1 MAPLYR
7 LSPAPV
13 ENAGSIDRPA
23 GLDYVPGA
31 MAAPRL
37 VIVTGKGGVG
47 KTTVAA
53 GVARAAVA
61 ARRRAL
67 LVEVATPGRLASV
80 LGVNALGAEPRVIA
94 DGLSAVA
101 LDEGR
106 ALEELVHR
114 LMPLRLLSRRLL
126 SSETFRIIA
135 AAVPGIIEAALLAQ
149 IVAWLEERDF
159 RGRARWDVVVLD
171 APASGHS
178 VPLLATPRTLSG
190 LATVGPLGEVLRRIS
205 RWLGD
210 PELTR
215 ALVVAIP
222 EDWAVAEAVEL
233 YESLRDGLA
242 IPVGRPLLNAVFP
255 RRFSRT
261 EEALLADADAGH
273 TVDPELLAAGRY
285 FIERRRA
292 ALEHGKALREK
303 TRARPLELPFVF
315 ARGMIWDDLDPIAE
329 AAAPALD

>member
-1 MAPLYR
+1 
-7 LSPAPV
+7 
-13 ENAGSIDRPA
+13 
-23 GLDYVPGA
+23 

-53 GVARAAVA
+53 AVARSAVEDG
-61 ARRRAL
+61 RRAL

-80 LGVNALGAEPRVIA
+80 LGVDALAAEPQSFA
-94 DGLSAVA
+94 LGLSAVA
-101 LDEGR
+101 LDESR

-135 AAVPGIIEAALLAQ
+135 AAVPGILEASLLAQ
-149 IVAWLEERDF
+149 IVAWLEAEDR
-159 RGRARWDVVVLD
+159 RGRPRYDVVVLD
-171 APASGHS
+171 SPASGHS

-190 LATVGPLGEVLRRIS
+190 LATVGPLGEVMRRTS
-205 RWLGD
+205 RWLAD
-210 PELTR
+210 PALTR

-255 RRFSRT
+255 RRFSRAD
-261 EEALLADADAGH
+261 EELLGQAESAH
-273 TVDPELLAAGRY
+273 TVDPELLAAGLY
-285 FIERRRA
+285 FVERRNAALAHGKVLRGETRQRPVELPFLFSTDMLWDDLGPLAA
-292 ALEHGKALREK
+292 ALEPALR
-303 TRARPLELPFVF
+303 
-315 ARGMIWDDLDPIAE
+315 
-329 AAAPALD
+329 

>member
-1 MAPLYR
+1 
-7 LSPAPV
+7 
-13 ENAGSIDRPA
+13 
-23 GLDYVPGA
+23 

-67 LVEVATPGRLASV
+67 LVEIATPGKLASV
-80 LGVNALGAEPRVIA
+80 LDVPALAAEPRVVA
-94 DGLSAVA
+94 EGLAAVA

-106 ALEELVHR
+106 ALEELVHG

-126 SSETFRIIA
+126 SSETFRVVA
-135 AAVPGIIEAALLAQ
+135 AAVPGILQAALLAQ
-149 IVAWLEERDF
+149 VVSWLEERDR
-159 RGRARWDVVVLD
+159 RGRPRYDVVVLD
-171 APASGHS
+171 SPASGHS

-190 LATVGPLGEVLRRIS
+190 LATVGPLGEVMRRTS

-261 EEALLADADAGH
+261 EEALLEEAEAGH
-273 TVDPELLAAGRY
+273 TVDPELLASGRY
-285 FIERRRA
+285 FVERRRA
-292 ALEHGKALREK
+292 ALAHGKVLREE
-303 TRARPLELPFVF
+303 TRARPLELPFLF
-315 ARGMIWDDLDPIAE
+315 ARGMTWDDLDPIAD
-329 AAAPALD
+329 AIAPALA

>member
-1 MAPLYR
+1 
-7 LSPAPV
+7 
-13 ENAGSIDRPA
+13 
-23 GLDYVPGA
+23 

-53 GVARAAVA
+53 AVARAAVEG
-61 ARRRAL
+61 RRRAL
-67 LVEVATPGRLASV
+67 LVEVANPGRLASV
-80 LGVNALGAEPRVIA
+80 LGVSALTPEPRPIV

-126 SSETFRIIA
+126 SSETFRVIA
-135 AAVPGIIEAALLAQ
+135 AAVPGILEAALLAQ
-149 IVAWLEERDF
+149 VVAWLEERDR
-159 RGRARWDVVVLD
+159 RGRPRWDVVVLD
-171 APASGHS
+171 SPASGHS

-190 LATVGPLGEVLRRIS
+190 LASVGPLGDVMRRTS
-205 RWLGD
+205 RWLTD
-210 PELTR
+210 EALTR

-233 YESLRDGLA
+233 YESLRGGLA

-255 RRFSRT
+255 RRFSRAD
-261 EEALLADADAGH
+261 EALLAEAESAH
-273 TVDPELLAAGRY
+273 SVDPHLLAAGR
-285 FIERRRA
+285 FFVERRERA
-292 ALEHGKALREK
+292 QAHARTLRSG

-315 ARGMIWDDLDPIAE
+315 STSMVWDDLGALADAVV
-329 AAAPALD
+329 PALE

>member
-1 MAPLYR
+1 
-7 LSPAPV
+7 
-13 ENAGSIDRPA
+13 
-23 GLDYVPGA
+23 

-53 GVARAAVA
+53 AVARAAVA
-61 ARRRAL
+61 AGRHAL
-67 LVEVATPGRLASV
+67 LVEIATPGRLASV
-80 LGVNALGAEPRVIA
+80 LGVATLEPEPRRFA

-114 LMPLRLLSRRLL
+114 LLPLRLLSRRLL
-126 SSETFRIIA
+126 SSETFRVVA
-135 AAVPGIIEAALLAQ
+135 AAVPGILEAALLAQ
-149 IVAWLEERDF
+149 VVSWLEERDR
-159 RGRARWDVVVLD
+159 RGRPRYDVVVLD
-171 APASGHS
+171 SPASGHT

-190 LATVGPLGEVLRRIS
+190 LATVGPLGDVMRRTS
-205 RWLGD
+205 RWLAD
-210 PELTR
+210 ETLTR

-222 EDWAVAEAVEL
+222 EDWAIAEAVEL

-261 EEALLADADAGH
+261 DEALLEEAEAAH
-273 TVDPELLAAGRY
+273 SVDPSLLAAGRY
-285 FIERRRA
+285 FVERRRRA
-292 ALEHGKALREK
+292 QEQARVLRDQ
-303 TRARPLELPFVF
+303 TGARPLELPFVF
-315 ARGMIWDDLDPIAE
+315 STAMTWGDLDPLAD
-329 AAAPALD
+329 ALAPALA